1 MNQLTKCP
9 LDFNITTDNV
19 SVLFVI
25 NNYMNVI
32 GDIIIKKRGAA
43 GAGMFYPFKT
53 QIKIFIESF
62 ERYAK
67 NCKKYGVAN
76 DFTEILTKQFLDNC
90 YNIFV
95 SYYVHICEWNK
106 FDITVINL
114 DYEFLRHRIDAIREP
129 IIAWVFH
136 PSRIEKWLSMD
147 IDIIDIEIL

>member
-9 LDFNITTDNV
+9 PSHNFNITTDNV
-19 SVLFVI
+19 SVIFVI
-25 NNYMNVI
+25 NKYMNVI
-32 GDIIIKKRGAA
+32 GDIIIRGST
-43 GAGMFYPFKT
+43 GTGMFFPFKS
-53 QIKIFIESF
+53 QIKNFIESF

-76 DFTEILTKQFLDNC
+76 DFSKLLTQQFLDNC

-95 SYYVHICEWNK
+95 SYYVHLCEWNR
-106 FDITVINL
+106 FNITVINL
-114 DYEFLRHRIDAIREP
+114 NYDFLRHRIDAIREP

-147 IDIIDIEIL
+147 IDIENL